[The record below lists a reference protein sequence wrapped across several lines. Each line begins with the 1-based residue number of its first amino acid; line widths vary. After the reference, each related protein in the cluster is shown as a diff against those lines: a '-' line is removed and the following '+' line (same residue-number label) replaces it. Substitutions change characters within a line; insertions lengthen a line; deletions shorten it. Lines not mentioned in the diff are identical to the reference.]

1 MDFLFMFI
9 KLIFALVV
17 VIFLMM
23 LSLRLSNKSID
34 KINGK
39 RYMKVVD
46 KVQLGKD
53 SFIAIVKIGDK
64 GLIMSVSQ
72 NKTEVL
78 EEITLEE
85 VLKIEKEKRE
95 SIEDMTKTVDKVMET
110 VKDKTRDFKKNVD
123 KKRKLKEDK
132 NEKI

>member
-1 MDFLFMFI
+1 MDFIFMFFR
-9 KLIFALVV
+9 LIIALIV

-23 LSLRLSNKSID
+23 LSLKLSNKGLD

-64 GLIMSVSQ
+64 GIVMSVNPS
-72 NKTEVL
+72 KSEIL
-78 EEITLEE
+78 EEISLEE
-85 VLKIEKEKRE
+85 VERIEKEKKE
-95 SIEDMTKTVDKVMET
+95 SIEDMTKTVDKVVE
-110 VKDKTRDFKKNVD
+110 VLKEKSAVLKKKNLS
-123 KKRKLKEDK
+123 KRKIKEDK